1 MTYLTK
7 IASYSLLFTAKKTA
21 CWPKNPNYLIIKYLY
36 DGRGC
41 PDDYMQASPS
51 GQPEFMARRLT
62 YRMDP
67 ANASGTLID

>member
-1 MTYLTK
+1 M
-7 IASYSLLFTAKKTA
+7 
-21 CWPKNPNYLIIKYLY
+21 
-36 DGRGC
+36 RGC